1 MVLGNKLEIT
11 GQHDAFFTMQPVMN
25 PLLYLTDSYKLS
37 HKNFEI
43 PNVLEIYSNFAVRFD
58 KHIAALVGENWDKLY
73 VVFGVQYAIKEL
85 HDLFQK
91 YFFGR
96 PEDEVINEMYFLLFP
111 YLGTHNGELEHFR
124 KLWQLG
130 YLPVEI
136 KALPEGTLAP
146 IGCPFMTVRN
156 TLPEFE
162 WLPNYL
168 ESVISTL
175 VWKPLTVA
183 TIARHYRL
191 VTNEYALKTTGSLVG
206 TEFQN
211 HDFHVRGASGW
222 QSAGIVGCAFL
233 LSSCGTDNVPSLYAA
248 QQYYNSR
255 NGDELL
261 AGSVAAGEHSVT
273 TLGILTFQE
282 LNGVSLQEAEE
293 MYLDY
298 VLHQF
303 PEGIV
308 SYVADSFD
316 YWTFVGKILPKKK
329 HSIMQRNGK
338 FVVRGDSGNP
348 VDVICGVDERD
359 YMEVSLE
366 DAPTF
371 EAFLEWTT
379 DSIREDLRENTP
391 HGEYGSEE
399 WGLHFKWNDKL
410 WYVEITNFEYN
421 RFDKQYYFLE
431 QYAKYNHVAK
441 EIERTVEHK
450 GTIETLWEIF
460 GGTVN
465 DLGYKVLDSRIG
477 MIYGD
482 GITLERQQAILGRLE
497 AKGFASTN
505 IVFGVGSYALN
516 MLSRDHLGMAIK
528 ATNAVVKMDGV
539 IVDKPIYKDPKTDTS
554 KKSARGL
561 LSVKCQDGKVVS
573 WKDMCTRQEE
583 AQSDMRVV
591 FLNGGLYN
599 LETLFQIRKRLW
611 G

>member
-1 MVLGNKLEIT
+1 MVLGNKSEIT
-11 GQHDAFFTMQPVMN
+11 GQHDSFFTMQPVMN

-37 HKNFEI
+37 HINFEI

-58 KHIAALVGENWDKLY
+58 KHISELVGANWDKLY

-96 PEDEVINEMYFLLFP
+96 PEDEVLNEMYFLLFP

-124 KLWQLG
+124 QLWQLG

-222 QSAGIVGCAFL
+222 QSAGIAGCAFL

-303 PEGIV
+303 KEGIV

-359 YMEVSLE
+359 YPVIKADTYEGFLADAGELIE
-366 DAPTF
+366 D
-371 EAFLEWTT
+371 
-379 DSIREDLRENTP
+379 DLREITP
-391 HGEYGSEE
+391 HGECGDCRHD
-399 WGLHFKWNDKL
+399 LNVKWQGKL
-410 WYVEITNFEYN
+410 YNVAVTNFEWN
-421 RFDKQYYFLE
+421 RHDKQYYYLDTYGDFNFE
-431 QYAKYNHVAK
+431 VS

-465 DLGYKVLDSRIG
+465 DQGYKVLDSRIG

-482 GITLERQQAILGRLE
+482 GITLERQQAILARLE

-539 IVDKPIYKDPKTDTS
+539 TVDKPIYKDPKTDTS

-583 AQSDMRVV
+583 AHSDMRVV